1 MIPFLRNGV
10 FLLPVPPQPEGE
22 GSALRRQIEWLW
34 KNMDAP
40 YRRRHVIALCICAFT
55 CLLLLVNP
63 ALSRR
68 LIDDVIMAGN
78 PDPLLPILAVMLAV
92 KLGREGL
99 RYMMVIFLEKDSQNV
114 VFNLRR
120 RLFTK
125 MQYNDMCFFDSHRTG
140 DLMTRMSADLDWCR
154 HFLSYIDYRII
165 DAVCTFVFATVYL
178 TIVNWKLT
186 LLLIVITP
194 VLLLITKFFSKHV
207 RPRFVFM
214 REKLSEMNTAA
225 QENIA
230 GNRVVKAFAREE
242 YEKERFEQKN
252 RAFMNSHLRINKLWL
267 TFFPVIELL
276 VNAIQLVTVFVGGLF
291 IIQGELTPGELAI
304 FTGLSWAVSN
314 PMREMGNLINGLQRF
329 STSAAKVTDLYY
341 ATPSIT
347 DETDATAHE
356 QVRGGIEFDHVS
368 FCFDQKPVLTDV
380 TFSVQPGQTVAV
392 MGPTGSGK
400 TTLIHL
406 LARFYDVTEGEIR
419 VDGCN
424 VKQWRLRELRG
435 GIGTATQ
442 DVFLFSDTVEGN
454 IAFGNQEL
462 TLDEV
467 KDFARRADA
476 AEFAEKLPEGYD
488 TIIGERGVG
497 LSGGQRQRIALARA
511 LAVRPGILVMDD
523 TTSAVDS
530 ETEQY
535 IQDQLRHLPFECT
548 KFIIAQRISS
558 MRDADLILVL
568 EDGRITE
575 QGTHRE
581 LLEKRGYYWQ
591 TYCLQYGI
599 SIQGV
604 EAAAT
609 TDDRDP
615 VRTEAAEV

>member
-1 MIPFLRNGV
+1 MRKQF
-10 FLLPVPPQPEGE
+10 
-22 GSALRRQIEWLW
+22 EWLW

-40 YRRRHVIALCICAFT
+40 FRRRHVIALCVCAFT

-78 PDPLLPILAVMLAV
+78 PEPLLSILAVMLAV

-125 MQYNDMCFFDSHRTG
+125 MQYSDMPFFDAHRTG

-154 HFLSYIDYRII
+154 HFLAYIDYRII
-165 DAVCTFVFATVYL
+165 DAVCTFVFAMVYL
-178 TIVNWKLT
+178 VTVNWKLT

-194 VLLLITKFFSKHV
+194 ILLVISRFLSRHI
-207 RPRFVFM
+207 RPRFMFM
-214 REKLSEMNTAA
+214 RERLADMNTAA

-242 YEKERFEQKN
+242 YEKERFEKKN
-252 RAFMNSHLRINKLWL
+252 KAFMDSHLRINKLWL
-267 TFFPVIELL
+267 SFFPVIELL

-314 PMREMGNLINGLQRF
+314 PMRELGNLINDLQRF
-329 STSAAKVTDLYY
+329 STSAAKVMELYY
-341 ATPSIT
+341 ATSSIA
-347 DETDATAHE
+347 DAPDAVTHE
-356 QVRGGIEFDHVS
+356 RIRGKIEFDHVS
-368 FCFDQKPVLTDV
+368 FAYDNKPVLTDV
-380 TFSVQPGQTVAV
+380 SFSVEPGKTVAV

-400 TTLIHL
+400 TTLISL
-406 LARFYDVTEGEIR
+406 LARFYDVTEGAVR
-419 VDGCN
+419 VDGCD
-424 VKQWRLRELRG
+424 VKQWKLDELRG

-476 AEFAEKLPEGYD
+476 AEFADKLPEGYD

-511 LAVRPGILVMDD
+511 LAVRPGILIMDD

-568 EDGRITE
+568 QDGKITE
-575 QGTHRE
+575 QGTHKE

-591 TYCLQYGI
+591 TYCLQYGL
-599 SIQGV
+599 
-604 EAAAT
+604 EMK
-609 TDDRDP
+609 
-615 VRTEAAEV
+615 EVG

>member
-1 MIPFLRNGV
+1 MLK
-10 FLLPVPPQPEGE
+10 
-22 GSALRRQIEWLW
+22 QIRWLMM
-34 KNMDAP
+34 NMDKK
-40 YRRRHVIALCICAFT
+40 YRLRHICALSICVLT

-63 ALSRR
+63 ALTSR
-68 LIDDVIMAGN
+68 LIDEVIVAQN
-78 PDPLLPILAVMLAV
+78 PDPLLSILAVMLAV

-99 RYMMVIFLEKDSQNV
+99 RYLMVIFLETDSQNV
-114 VFNLRR
+114 IFNLRS

-125 MQYNDMCFFDSHRTG
+125 LQYNDLSFFDRHRTG

-165 DAVCTFVFATVYL
+165 DAVCTFLFATVYL
-178 TIVNWKLT
+178 AIVNWKLT

-242 YEKERFEQKN
+242 YEKERFEEKN
-252 RAFMNSHLRINKLWL
+252 QAFMDSHLRINKLWL
-267 TFFPVIELL
+267 TFFPMIELL

-291 IIQGELTPGELAI
+291 IIRGELTPGQLAV

-314 PMREMGNLINGLQRF
+314 PMRELGNLINDLQRF
-329 STSAAKVTDLYY
+329 STSAAKVMELDLGR
-341 ATPSIT
+341 PEIV
-347 DETDATAHE
+347 DAPDALDHGRME
-356 QVRGGIEFDHVS
+356 GGIEFDHVS
-368 FCFDQKPVLTDV
+368 FKMDNQPILTDV
-380 TFSVQPGQTVAV
+380 SFSVQPGQTVAV

-406 LARFYDVTEGEIR
+406 LARFYDVTDGAVR
-419 VDGCN
+419 VDGCD
-424 VKQWRLRELRG
+424 VRQWKLQQLRG

-462 TLDEV
+462 TVEEV
-467 KDFARRADA
+467 RDFARRADA
-476 AEFAEKLPEGYD
+476 AEFIERLPEGYD

-511 LAVRPGILVMDD
+511 LAVRPSILIMDD

-535 IQDQLRHLPFECT
+535 IQRQLRSLPFDCT

-568 EDGRITE
+568 QDGRITE

-581 LLEKRGYYWQ
+581 LLARRGYYWQ

-599 SIQGV
+599 PM
-604 EAAAT
+604 E
-609 TDDRDP
+609 
-615 VRTEAAEV
+615 

>member
-1 MIPFLRNGV
+1 MHKQF
-10 FLLPVPPQPEGE
+10 
-22 GSALRRQIEWLW
+22 EWLW

-40 YRRRHVIALCICAFT
+40 FRRRHVIALCVCAFT

-78 PDPLLPILAVMLAV
+78 PEPLLSILAVMLVV

-125 MQYNDMCFFDSHRTG
+125 MQYSDMPFFDAHRTG

-154 HFLSYIDYRII
+154 HFLAYIDYRII

-178 TIVNWKLT
+178 VTVNWKLT

-194 VLLLITKFFSKHV
+194 ILLVISRFLSRHI
-207 RPRFVFM
+207 RPRFMFM
-214 REKLSEMNTAA
+214 RERLADMNTAA

-242 YEKERFEQKN
+242 YEKERFEKKN
-252 RAFMNSHLRINKLWL
+252 KAFMDSHLRINKLWL
-267 TFFPVIELL
+267 SFFPVIELL

-314 PMREMGNLINGLQRF
+314 PMRELGNLINDLQRF
-329 STSAAKVTDLYY
+329 STSAAKVMELYY
-341 ATPSIT
+341 ANSSIA
-347 DETDATAHE
+347 DAPDAVTHE
-356 QVRGGIEFDHVS
+356 RIQGKIEFDHVS
-368 FCFDQKPVLTDV
+368 FAYDSKPVLTDV
-380 TFSVQPGQTVAV
+380 SFSVEPGKTVAV

-400 TTLIHL
+400 TTLISL
-406 LARFYDVTEGEIR
+406 LARFYDVTEGAVR
-419 VDGCN
+419 VDGCD
-424 VKQWRLRELRG
+424 VKQWKLDELRG

-476 AEFAEKLPEGYD
+476 AEFADKLPEGYD

-511 LAVRPGILVMDD
+511 MAVRPGILIMDD

-568 EDGRITE
+568 QDGKITE
-575 QGTHRE
+575 QGTHKE

-591 TYCLQYGI
+591 TYCLQYGL
-599 SIQGV
+599 
-604 EAAAT
+604 EMK
-609 TDDRDP
+609 
-615 VRTEAAEV
+615 EVG

>member
-1 MIPFLRNGV
+1 ML
-10 FLLPVPPQPEGE
+10 
-22 GSALRRQIEWLW
+22 RQIRWLW
-34 KNMDAP
+34 ENMDKT
-40 YRRRHVIALCICAFT
+40 YQRRHIVALCISVFT
-55 CLLLLVNP
+55 CMLLLVNP

-68 LIDDVIMAGN
+68 LIDDVIVAQN
-78 PDPLLPILAVMLAV
+78 PEPLMGILLVMLAV

-99 RYMMVIFLEKDSQNV
+99 RYLMVVFLEKDSQNV
-114 VFNLRR
+114 IFNLRR
-120 RLFTK
+120 RLFEK
-125 MQYNDMCFFDSHRTG
+125 MQYSDMRFFDNHRAG

-165 DAVCTFVFATVYL
+165 DAVCTFLFAGVYL
-178 TIVNWKLT
+178 FLVNWKLT
-186 LLLIVITP
+186 LLLIAITP

-242 YEKERFEQKN
+242 YEKARFEEKN
-252 RAFMNSHLRINKLWL
+252 AAFMESHLRINKLWL
-267 TFFPVIELL
+267 TFYPMIELL
-276 VNAIQLVTVFVGGLF
+276 ANGMMLVTVFVGGLF
-291 IIQGELTPGELAI
+291 IIRGEMTPGQMAI
-304 FTGLSWAVSN
+304 FTGLSWALSN
-314 PMREMGNLINGLQRF
+314 PMRELGNLINDLQRF
-329 STSAAKVTDLYY
+329 STSAAKVMELYY
-341 ATPSIT
+341 ARPEIV
-347 DETDATAHE
+347 DAADAAEHETM
-356 QVRGGIEFDHVS
+356 QGKIEFRHVS
-368 FCFDQKPVLTDV
+368 FKTDSKQILEDV
-380 TFSVQPGQTVAV
+380 DFTVQPGQTVAV

-400 TTLIHL
+400 TTLIQL
-406 LARFYDVTEGEIR
+406 LARFYDVTDGEIL

-424 VKQWRLRELRG
+424 VKQWKLKQLRG

-454 IAFGNQEL
+454 VAFGNQEL
-462 TLDEV
+462 TMDEV
-467 KDFARRADA
+467 RDFSRRAAA
-476 AEFAEKLPEGYD
+476 AEFIDHLPEKYD

-511 LAVRPGILVMDD
+511 LAVKPSILVMDD

-535 IQDQLRHLPFECT
+535 IQQQLRQLPFPCT

-568 EDGRITE
+568 KDGKITE
-575 QGTHRE
+575 RGTHRE
-581 LLEKRGYYWQ
+581 LLALRGYYWQ

-599 SIQGV
+599 PMK
-604 EAAAT
+604 EA
-609 TDDRDP
+609 
-615 VRTEAAEV
+615 V

>member
-1 MIPFLRNGV
+1 MHK
-10 FLLPVPPQPEGE
+10 
-22 GSALRRQIEWLW
+22 QILWLW
-34 KNMDAP
+34 ENMDRP
-40 YRRRHVIALCICAFT
+40 SRRRHIAALVICAVS

-68 LIDDVIMAGN
+68 LIDDVIVAGN
-78 PDPLLPILAVMLAV
+78 PDPLLSILAVMLAV
-92 KLGREGL
+92 KLGREGM
-99 RYMMVIFLEKDSQNV
+99 RYLMVLFLEQDAQNV

-120 RLFTK
+120 RLFEK
-125 MQYNDMCFFDSHRTG
+125 MQYNDMRFFDSHRTG

-154 HFLSYIDYRII
+154 HFLAFIDYRIL
-165 DAVCTFVFATVYL
+165 DAVCTFVFAVVYL
-178 TIVNWKLT
+178 TTVSWRLT

-194 VLLLITKFFSKHV
+194 VLLLITKFFSRHV

-242 YEKERFEQKN
+242 YEKERFEEKN
-252 RAFMNSHLRINKLWL
+252 KAFMDSHLRINKLWL
-267 TFFPVIELL
+267 TFFPMIELL

-291 IIQGELTPGELAI
+291 IIRGELTPGELAV

-314 PMREMGNLINGLQRF
+314 PMRELGNLINDLQRF
-329 STSAAKVTDLYY
+329 STSAAKVMELYHGKPEI
-341 ATPSIT
+341 A
-347 DETDATAHE
+347 DAPDAVDHE
-356 QVRGGIEFDHVS
+356 RVEGGIEFDRVS
-368 FCFDQKPVLTDV
+368 FQVDGKPILSDIS
-380 TFSVQPGQTVAV
+380 FSVRPGQTVAV
-392 MGPTGSGK
+392 MGPTGGGK

-406 LARFYDVTEGEIR
+406 LARFYDVTSGEIR
-419 VDGCN
+419 VDGCD
-424 VKQWRLRELRG
+424 VRSWKLQQLRG

-454 IAFGNQEL
+454 IAFGDQSL

-467 KDFARRADA
+467 RDFARRADA
-476 AEFAEKLPEGYD
+476 DEFAARLPEGYD

-535 IQDQLRHLPFECT
+535 IQQQLRELPFPCT
-548 KFIIAQRISS
+548 KLIIAQRISS

-568 EDGRITE
+568 QDGRITE
-575 QGTHRE
+575 RGTHEE
-581 LLEKRGYYWQ
+581 LLAQKGYYWQ
-591 TYCLQYGI
+591 TCCLQYGI
-599 SIQGV
+599 PMK
-604 EAAAT
+604 EA
-609 TDDRDP
+609 
-615 VRTEAAEV
+615 V

>member
-1 MIPFLRNGV
+1 MMRKQF
-10 FLLPVPPQPEGE
+10 Q
-22 GSALRRQIEWLW
+22 WLW
-34 KNMDAP
+34 ENMDAP
-40 YRRRHVIALCICAFT
+40 FRRRHVIALCVCAFT

-68 LIDDVIMAGN
+68 LIDDVIVARN
-78 PDPLLPILAVMLAV
+78 PEPLLPILLVMLAM

-99 RYMMVIFLEKDSQNV
+99 RYMMVIFLETDSQNV
-114 VFNLRR
+114 IYNLRR
-120 RLFTK
+120 RLFAK
-125 MQYNDMCFFDSHRTG
+125 LQYNDMRFFDGHRTG

-154 HFLSYIDYRII
+154 HFLSFIDYRII
-165 DAVCTFVFATVYL
+165 DAVCTFLFATLYL
-178 TIVNWKLT
+178 TLVNWKLT
-186 LLLIVITP
+186 LLLILITP
-194 VLLLITKFFSKHV
+194 LLLLITKFFSAHV

-214 REKLSEMNTAA
+214 REKLSDMNTAA

-242 YEKERFEQKN
+242 YEKARFDEKN
-252 RAFMNSHLRINKLWL
+252 RAYMESNLRINKLWL
-267 TFFPVIELL
+267 TFFPMIELL

-291 IIQGELTPGELAI
+291 IIRGELTPGELAI

-314 PMREMGNLINGLQRF
+314 PMRELGNLINDLQRF
-329 STSAAKVTDLYY
+329 STSAQKIMELYY
-341 ATPSIT
+341 SRPDIL
-347 DETDATAHE
+347 DAPDARDHGRMKGE
-356 QVRGGIEFDHVS
+356 IEFDHVS
-368 FCFDQKPVLTDV
+368 FRLDNQTILSDISFA
-380 TFSVQPGQTVAV
+380 VQPGQTVAV
-392 MGPTGSGK
+392 MGPTGGGK

-406 LARFYDVTEGEIR
+406 LARFYDVTEGQVR
-419 VDGCN
+419 VDGCD
-424 VKQWRLRELRG
+424 VKEWKLEQLRR

-454 IAFGNQEL
+454 VAFGDQDL

-476 AEFAEKLPEGYD
+476 AEFIDKLPEGYD

-511 LAVRPGILVMDD
+511 LAVRPSILIMDD

-530 ETEQY
+530 ETELY
-535 IQDQLRHLPFECT
+535 IQDQLRNLPFECT

-568 EDGRITE
+568 QDGRITE
-575 QGTHRE
+575 RGTHEE
-581 LLEKRGYYWQ
+581 LLALKGYYWQ

-599 SIQGV
+599 PTE
-604 EAAAT
+604 EASE
-609 TDDRDP
+609 RG
-615 VRTEAAEV
+615 AE

>member
-1 MIPFLRNGV
+1 MLK
-10 FLLPVPPQPEGE
+10 
-22 GSALRRQIEWLW
+22 QIRWLMM
-34 KNMDAP
+34 NMDKK
-40 YRRRHVIALCICAFT
+40 YRLRHICALSICVLT

-63 ALSRR
+63 ALTSR
-68 LIDDVIMAGN
+68 LIDEVIVAQN
-78 PDPLLPILAVMLAV
+78 PDPLLSILAVMLAV

-99 RYMMVIFLEKDSQNV
+99 RYLMVIFLETDSQNV
-114 VFNLRR
+114 IFNLRS

-125 MQYNDMCFFDSHRTG
+125 LQYNDLSFFDRHRTG

-165 DAVCTFVFATVYL
+165 DAVCTFLFATVYL
-178 TIVNWKLT
+178 AIVNWKLT

-242 YEKERFEQKN
+242 YEKERFEEKN
-252 RAFMNSHLRINKLWL
+252 QAFMDSHLRINKLWL
-267 TFFPVIELL
+267 TFFPMIELL

-291 IIQGELTPGELAI
+291 IIRGELTPGQLAV

-314 PMREMGNLINGLQRF
+314 PMRELGNLINDLQRF
-329 STSAAKVTDLYY
+329 STSAAKVMELDLGR
-341 ATPSIT
+341 PEIV
-347 DETDATAHE
+347 DAPDALDHGRME
-356 QVRGGIEFDHVS
+356 GGIEFDHVS
-368 FCFDQKPVLTDV
+368 FKMDNQPILTDV
-380 TFSVQPGQTVAV
+380 SFSVQPGQTVAV

-406 LARFYDVTEGEIR
+406 LARFYDVTDGAVR
-419 VDGCN
+419 VDGCD
-424 VKQWRLRELRG
+424 VRQWKLQQLRG

-454 IAFGNQEL
+454 IAFGSQEL
-462 TLDEV
+462 TVEEV
-467 KDFARRADA
+467 RDFARRADA
-476 AEFAEKLPEGYD
+476 AEFIERLPEGYD

-511 LAVRPGILVMDD
+511 LAVRPSILIMDD

-535 IQDQLRHLPFECT
+535 IQRQLRSLPFDCT

-568 EDGRITE
+568 QDGKISE
-575 QGTHRE
+575 SGTHEE
-581 LLEKRGYYWQ
+581 LLKKRGYYWQ

-599 SIQGV
+599 SME
-604 EAAAT
+604 EA
-609 TDDRDP
+609 
-615 VRTEAAEV
+615 V

>member
-1 MIPFLRNGV
+1 MRK
-10 FLLPVPPQPEGE
+10 
-22 GSALRRQIEWLW
+22 QIAWLW
-34 KNMDAP
+34 ENMDARF
-40 YRRRHVIALCICAFT
+40 RRRHVTALCICAFS

-63 ALSRR
+63 ALSQR

-78 PDPLLPILAVMLAV
+78 PEPLLSILAVMLLV

-99 RYMMVIFLEKDSQNV
+99 RYLMVIFLESDSQNV
-114 VFNLRR
+114 LYNLRR

-125 MQYNDMCFFDSHRTG
+125 MQYNDMRFFDENRTG

-165 DAVCTFVFATVYL
+165 DAVCTFFFATVYL
-178 TIVNWKLT
+178 TLVNWKLT
-186 LLLIVITP
+186 LLLIAITP
-194 VLLLITKFFSKHV
+194 VLLLITRFFSKHV

-214 REKLSEMNTAA
+214 REKLSEMNAAA

-242 YEKERFEQKN
+242 YEKERFEEKN
-252 RAFMNSHLRINKLWL
+252 RAFLNSHLRINKLWL
-267 TFFPVIELL
+267 TFFPMIELL

-291 IIQGELTPGELAI
+291 IIHGELTPGELAV

-314 PMREMGNLINGLQRF
+314 PMRELGNLINDLQRF
-329 STSAAKVTDLYY
+329 STSAAKVMALYY
-341 ATPSIT
+341 SKPEIT
-347 DETDATAHE
+347 DDADAVDHGKIKG
-356 QVRGGIEFDHVS
+356 QIEFDHVS
-368 FCFDQKPVLTDV
+368 FRMNNKTILEDV
-380 TFSVQPGQTVAV
+380 TFSVEPGRTLAV
-392 MGPTGSGK
+392 MGPTGGGK

-406 LARFYDVTEGEIR
+406 LARFYDVSEGTVR
-419 VDGCN
+419 VDGCD
-424 VKQWRLRELRG
+424 VRQWKLQQLRG

-454 IAFGNQEL
+454 VAFGNQNL

-476 AEFAEKLPEGYD
+476 AEFIEKLPEGYD

-511 LAVRPGILVMDD
+511 LAVKPGILIMDD

-535 IQDQLRHLPFECT
+535 IQKQLRNLPFDCT
-548 KFIIAQRISS
+548 KLIIAQRISS
-558 MRDADLILVL
+558 MRHADLILVL
-568 EDGRITE
+568 QDGKITE
-575 QGTHRE
+575 RGTHQE
-581 LLEKRGYYWQ
+581 LLQKKGYYWQ

-599 SIQGV
+599 PMK
-604 EAAAT
+604 EA
-609 TDDRDP
+609 
-615 VRTEAAEV
+615 V

>member
-1 MIPFLRNGV
+1 MRKQF
-10 FLLPVPPQPEGE
+10 
-22 GSALRRQIEWLW
+22 EWLW

-40 YRRRHVIALCICAFT
+40 FRRRHVFALCVCAFT

-78 PDPLLPILAVMLAV
+78 PEPLLSILAVMLAV

-125 MQYNDMCFFDSHRTG
+125 MQYSDMPFFDAHRTG

-154 HFLSYIDYRII
+154 HFLAYIDYRII
-165 DAVCTFVFATVYL
+165 DAVCTFVFAMVYL
-178 TIVNWKLT
+178 VTVNWKLT

-194 VLLLITKFFSKHV
+194 ILLVISRFLSRHI
-207 RPRFVFM
+207 RPRFMFM
-214 REKLSEMNTAA
+214 RERLADMNTAA

-242 YEKERFEQKN
+242 YEKERFEKKN
-252 RAFMNSHLRINKLWL
+252 KAFMDSHLRINKLWL
-267 TFFPVIELL
+267 SFFPVIELL

-314 PMREMGNLINGLQRF
+314 PMRELGNLINDLQRF
-329 STSAAKVTDLYY
+329 STSAAKVMELYY
-341 ATPSIT
+341 ANSSIA
-347 DETDATAHE
+347 DAPDAVTHE
-356 QVRGGIEFDHVS
+356 RIQGKIEFDHVS
-368 FCFDQKPVLTDV
+368 FAYDNKPVLTDV
-380 TFSVQPGQTVAV
+380 SFSVEPGKTVAV

-400 TTLIHL
+400 TTLISL
-406 LARFYDVTEGEIR
+406 LARFYDVTEGAVR
-419 VDGCN
+419 VDGCD
-424 VKQWRLRELRG
+424 VKQWKLDELRG

-476 AEFAEKLPEGYD
+476 AEFADKLPEGYD

-511 LAVRPGILVMDD
+511 LAVRPGILIMDD

-568 EDGRITE
+568 QDGKITE
-575 QGTHRE
+575 QGTHKE

-591 TYCLQYGI
+591 TYCLQYGL
-599 SIQGV
+599 
-604 EAAAT
+604 EMK
-609 TDDRDP
+609 
-615 VRTEAAEV
+615 EVG

>member
-1 MIPFLRNGV
+1 MGK
-10 FLLPVPPQPEGE
+10 
-22 GSALRRQIEWLW
+22 QIRWLW
-34 KNMDAP
+34 ENMDKP
-40 YRRRHVIALCICAFT
+40 FRRRHIIALCICVAS
-55 CLLLLVNP
+55 CAMLLVNP

-68 LIDDVIMAGN
+68 LIDDVIMAQN
-78 PDPLLPILAVMLAV
+78 PDPLMGILMLMLV
-92 KLGREGL
+92 FKLGREGT
-99 RYMMVIFLEKDSQNV
+99 RYLMVIFLEKASQNV
-114 VFNLRR
+114 IFNLRR
-120 RLFTK
+120 RLFEK
-125 MQYNDMCFFDSHRTG
+125 LQYNDMRFFDGHRTG

-154 HFLSYIDYRII
+154 HFLAYIDYRII
-165 DAVCTFVFATVYL
+165 DAACTFLFATVYL
-178 TIVNWKLT
+178 TLVNWKLT

-214 REKLSEMNTAA
+214 REKLSDMNTAA
-225 QENIA
+225 QENIV

-242 YEKERFEQKN
+242 YEKERFEKKN
-252 RAFMNSHLRINKLWL
+252 RAFMDSHLRINKLWL
-267 TFFPVIELL
+267 TFFPMIELL

-291 IIQGELTPGELAI
+291 IINGELTPGELAI

-314 PMREMGNLINGLQRF
+314 PMRELGNLINDLQRF
-329 STSAAKVTDLYY
+329 STSAAKVMELHYGKPEIVDM
-341 ATPSIT
+341 P
-347 DETDATAHE
+347 DAVAHE
-356 QVRGGIEFDHVS
+356 RMQGRIEFDHVS
-368 FCFDQKPVLTDV
+368 FRIDSKQILSDV
-380 TFSVQPGQTVAV
+380 SFSVQPGQTVAV
-392 MGPTGSGK
+392 IGPTGSGK
-400 TTLIHL
+400 TSLIHL
-406 LARFYDVTEGEIR
+406 LARFYDATEGEVL

-424 VKQWRLRELRG
+424 VKQWKLHQLRG
-435 GIGTATQ
+435 GIGIATQ

-462 TLDEV
+462 TLDDV

-511 LAVRPGILVMDD
+511 LAVRPSILVMDD

-530 ETEQY
+530 ETEMY
-535 IQDQLRHLPFECT
+535 IQQQLRSLPFPCT

-568 EDGRITE
+568 QDGRITE
-575 QGTHRE
+575 QGNHRE

-599 SIQGV
+599 PMK
-604 EAAAT
+604 EA
-609 TDDRDP
+609 
-615 VRTEAAEV
+615 V

>member
-1 MIPFLRNGV
+1 MRK
-10 FLLPVPPQPEGE
+10 
-22 GSALRRQIEWLW
+22 QIAWLW
-34 KNMDAP
+34 ENMDAP
-40 YRRRHVIALCICAFT
+40 YRRRHIVALCICAFT

-68 LIDDVIMAGN
+68 LIDDVIMAQN
-78 PDPLLPILAVMLAV
+78 PDPLLSILAVMLVV

-114 VFNLRR
+114 MFNLRR
-120 RLFTK
+120 RLFEK
-125 MQYNDMCFFDSHRTG
+125 MQYNDMRFFDSHRTG

-154 HFLSYIDYRII
+154 HFLAYIDYRII
-165 DAVCTFVFATVYL
+165 DAACTFLFATVYL
-178 TIVNWKLT
+178 AIVNWKLT

-194 VLLLITKFFSKHV
+194 VLLVITKFFSRHV

-214 REKLSEMNTAA
+214 REKLSDMNTAA

-242 YEKERFEQKN
+242 YEKERFEKKN
-252 RAFMNSHLRINKLWL
+252 RAFMDSHLRINKLWL
-267 TFFPVIELL
+267 TFFPIIELL

-291 IIQGELTPGELAI
+291 IINGELTPGELAI
-304 FTGLSWAVSN
+304 FTALSWAVSN
-314 PMREMGNLINGLQRF
+314 PMRELGNLINDLQRF
-329 STSAAKVTDLYY
+329 STSAAKVMELYY
-341 ATPSIT
+341 GKPVIV
-347 DETDATAHE
+347 DAPDAVDHE
-356 QVRGGIEFDHVS
+356 RMEGHIEFDRVS
-368 FCFDQKPVLTDV
+368 FRIDSKRILTDV
-380 TFSVQPGQTVAV
+380 SFSVQPGQTVAV
-392 MGPTGSGK
+392 IGPTGSGK
-400 TTLIHL
+400 TSLINL
-406 LARFYDVTEGEIR
+406 LARFYDATEGKVS
-419 VDGCN
+419 VDGCD
-424 VKQWRLRELRG
+424 VKQWKLHQLRG
-435 GIGTATQ
+435 GIGIATQ

-454 IAFGNQEL
+454 IAFGDQEL

-511 LAVRPGILVMDD
+511 LAVKPSILVMDD

-530 ETEQY
+530 ETEMY
-535 IQDQLRHLPFECT
+535 IQQQLRALPFPCT

-568 EDGRITE
+568 QDGRITE

-599 SIQGV
+599 SMK
-604 EAAAT
+604 EA
-609 TDDRDP
+609 
-615 VRTEAAEV
+615 V

>member
-1 MIPFLRNGV
+1 MLK
-10 FLLPVPPQPEGE
+10 
-22 GSALRRQIEWLW
+22 QIRWLMM
-34 KNMDAP
+34 NMDKK
-40 YRRRHVIALCICAFT
+40 YRLRHICALSICVLT

-63 ALSRR
+63 ALTSR
-68 LIDDVIMAGN
+68 LIDEVIVAQN
-78 PDPLLPILAVMLAV
+78 PDPLLSILAVMLAV

-99 RYMMVIFLEKDSQNV
+99 RYLMVIFLETDSQNV
-114 VFNLRR
+114 IFNLRS

-125 MQYNDMCFFDSHRTG
+125 LQYNDLSFFDRHRTG

-165 DAVCTFVFATVYL
+165 DAVCTFLFATVYL
-178 TIVNWKLT
+178 AIVNWKLT

-194 VLLLITKFFSKHV
+194 VLLLITKCFSKHV

-242 YEKERFEQKN
+242 YEKERFEEKN
-252 RAFMNSHLRINKLWL
+252 QAFMDSHLRINKLWL
-267 TFFPVIELL
+267 TFFPMIELL

-291 IIQGELTPGELAI
+291 IIRGELTPGQLAV

-314 PMREMGNLINGLQRF
+314 PMRELGNLINDLQRF
-329 STSAAKVTDLYY
+329 STSAAKVMELDLGR
-341 ATPSIT
+341 PEIV
-347 DETDATAHE
+347 DAPDALDHGRME
-356 QVRGGIEFDHVS
+356 GGIEFDHVS
-368 FCFDQKPVLTDV
+368 FKMDNQPILTDV
-380 TFSVQPGQTVAV
+380 SFSVQPGQTVAV

-406 LARFYDVTEGEIR
+406 LARFYDVTDGAVR
-419 VDGCN
+419 VDGCD
-424 VKQWRLRELRG
+424 VRQWKLQQLRG

-462 TLDEV
+462 TVEEV
-467 KDFARRADA
+467 RDFARRADA
-476 AEFAEKLPEGYD
+476 AEFIERLPEGYD

-511 LAVRPGILVMDD
+511 LAVRPSILIMDD

-535 IQDQLRHLPFECT
+535 IQRQLRSLPFNCT

-568 EDGRITE
+568 QDGKISE
-575 QGTHRE
+575 SGTHEE
-581 LLEKRGYYWQ
+581 LLKKRGYYWQ

-599 SIQGV
+599 SME
-604 EAAAT
+604 EA
-609 TDDRDP
+609 
-615 VRTEAAEV
+615 V

>member
-1 MIPFLRNGV
+1 MRK
-10 FLLPVPPQPEGE
+10 
-22 GSALRRQIEWLW
+22 QIAWLW
-34 KNMDAP
+34 ENMDAP
-40 YRRRHVIALCICAFT
+40 YRRRHIIALCICVFS
-55 CLLLLVNP
+55 CILLLVNP
-63 ALSRR
+63 ALSQR
-68 LIDDVIMAGN
+68 LIDEVIVAQN
-78 PDPLLPILAVMLAV
+78 PEPLLAILAVMLAA
-92 KLGREGL
+92 KLGREGM
-99 RYMMVIFLEKDSQNV
+99 RYLMVILLETDSQNV
-114 VFNLRR
+114 IFNLRR
-120 RLFTK
+120 RLFEK
-125 MQYNDMCFFDSHRTG
+125 MQYNDMRFFDSHRTG

-165 DAVCTFVFATVYL
+165 DAVCTFLFATVYL

-186 LLLIVITP
+186 LLLIAITP
-194 VLLLITKFFSKHV
+194 VLLVITKLFSKHV

-252 RAFMNSHLRINKLWL
+252 RAFMDSHLRINKLWL
-267 TFFPVIELL
+267 TFFPMVELL

-291 IIQGELTPGELAI
+291 IIRGELTPGELAI

-314 PMREMGNLINGLQRF
+314 PMRELGNLINDLQRF
-329 STSAAKVTDLYY
+329 STSAAKVMELHYGK
-341 ATPSIT
+341 PEIV
-347 DETDATAHE
+347 DAPDAVAHE
-356 QVRGGIEFDHVS
+356 RMQGRIEFDHVS
-368 FCFDQKPVLTDV
+368 FGIDSKPILSDV
-380 TFSVQPGQTVAV
+380 TFSVLPGQTVAV

-400 TTLIHL
+400 TTLIQL
-406 LARFYDVTEGEIR
+406 LARFYDVTEGQIR
-419 VDGCN
+419 VDGCD
-424 VKQWRLRELRG
+424 VKQWKLKELRG

-454 IAFGNQEL
+454 IAFGNQAL
-462 TLDEV
+462 TIDEV

-511 LAVRPGILVMDD
+511 LAVRPSILVMDD

-530 ETEQY
+530 ETELY
-535 IQDQLRHLPFECT
+535 IQNQLRSLPFPCT

-568 EDGRITE
+568 QDGKITE
-575 QGTHRE
+575 SGTHKE

-599 SIQGV
+599 PMK
-604 EAAAT
+604 EA
-609 TDDRDP
+609 
-615 VRTEAAEV
+615 V

>member
-1 MIPFLRNGV
+1 
-10 FLLPVPPQPEGE
+10 
-22 GSALRRQIEWLW
+22 
-34 KNMDAP
+34 
-40 YRRRHVIALCICAFT
+40 
-55 CLLLLVNP
+55 
-63 ALSRR
+63 
-68 LIDDVIMAGN
+68 
-78 PDPLLPILAVMLAV
+78 
-92 KLGREGL
+92 
-99 RYMMVIFLEKDSQNV
+99 
-114 VFNLRR
+114 
-120 RLFTK
+120 
-125 MQYNDMCFFDSHRTG
+125 
-140 DLMTRMSADLDWCR
+140 MTRMSADLDWCR

-178 TIVNWKLT
+178 VTVNWKLT

-194 VLLLITKFFSKHV
+194 VLMMITKIFSKHV

-242 YEKERFEQKN
+242 YEKERFEEKN
-252 RAFMNSHLRINKLWL
+252 LAFMNSHLRINKLWL
-267 TFFPVIELL
+267 TFFPMIELL

-291 IIQGELTPGELAI
+291 IIRGELTPGELAI

-314 PMREMGNLINGLQRF
+314 PMRELGNLINDLQRF
-329 STSAAKVTDLYY
+329 STSAAKVMELYY
-341 ATPSIT
+341 SVPSIV
-347 DETDATAHE
+347 DAPDAVAHDRLLG
-356 QVRGGIEFDHVS
+356 QIEFDRVS
-368 FCFDQKPVLTDV
+368 FSFDNKPVLSDV

-400 TTLIHL
+400 TTLINL
-406 LARFYDVTEGEIR
+406 LARFYDVTEGAVR
-419 VDGCN
+419 VDGCD
-424 VKQWRLRELRG
+424 VRKWKLDELRG

-454 IAFGNQEL
+454 IAFGNQDL

-467 KDFARRADA
+467 RDFARRADA

-568 EDGRITE
+568 ENGRITE

-591 TYCLQYGI
+591 TYCLQYGLPMK
-599 SIQGV
+599 
-604 EAAAT
+604 EAI
-609 TDDRDP
+609 
-615 VRTEAAEV
+615 